1 MIRSI
6 LILFLTFSFS
16 VFYAQKEATKTAYFA
31 SGCFWCTE
39 AIFELIVGVKSA
51 ESGYTGGKTV
61 KPTYEQVCSGKT
73 GHAEAIKVV
82 YYPASVSYEKLVRAF
97 FESHDPSTLNQQ
109 GPDKGTQYRSAI
121 FYQNDAERQQALSY
135 IKVLKEKKTFKAIT
149 TEVVPFTV
157 FYPAEYYHQDYEKK
171 NPNNGYIQGVSK
183 PRMAAFKKKTK
194 LLLHE

>member
-1 MIRSI
+1 MIK
-6 LILFLTFSFS
+6 LVMFLLLFTA
-16 VFYAQKEATKTAYFA
+16 VANAQTGKTQTAYFA

-61 KPTYEQVCSGKT
+61 KPTYEQVCAGKT

-121 FYQNDAERQQALSY
+121 YYQNDAERQQALSY

>member
-1 MIRSI
+1 MRNLLVIF
-6 LILFLTFSFS
+6 LFLSFNGLT
-16 VFYAQKEATKTAYFA
+16 QKGETKTAYFA

-61 KPTYEQVCSGKT
+61 KPTYEQVCSGKS

-82 YYPASVSYEKLVRAF
+82 YYPATVSYEKLVRAF

-121 FYQNDAERQQALSY
+121 FYQNETEKQLSLAY
-135 IKVLKEKKTFKAIT
+135 IKELKAKGTYKTIT
-149 TEVVPFTV
+149 TEVVPLSV
-157 FYPAEYYHQDYEKK
+157 FYPAEFYHQDYEKK
-171 NPNNGYIQGVSK
+171 NPNNGYIQAVSK
-183 PRMAAFKKKTK
+183 PRMAAFKKKSK
-194 LLLHE
+194 LPLHD

>member
-1 MIRSI
+1 MKSF
-6 LILFLTFSFS
+6 LMLFLFVSLNGLT
-16 VFYAQKEATKTAYFA
+16 QKGETKTAYFA

-39 AIFELIVGVKSA
+39 AIFELIIGVKSA

-82 YYPASVSYEKLVRAF
+82 YYPATVSYEKLVRAF

-121 FYQNDAERQQALSY
+121 FYQNETEKQLSLAY
-135 IKVLKEKKTFKAIT
+135 IKELKVKGTYKSIT
-149 TEVVPFTV
+149 TEVVPFSV
-157 FYPAEYYHQDYEKK
+157 FYPAEFYHQDYEKK
-171 NPNNGYIQGVSK
+171 NPNNGYIQAVSK
-183 PRMAAFKKKTK
+183 PRMAAFKKKSK
-194 LLLHE
+194 LPLHD

>member
-1 MIRSI
+1 MIK
-6 LILFLTFSFS
+6 LVMFLLLFTA
-16 VFYAQKEATKTAYFA
+16 VANAQTGKTQTAYFA

-61 KPTYEQVCSGKT
+61 KPTYEQVCAGKT

-121 FYQNDAERQQALSY
+121 YYQNDAERQQALSY
-135 IKVLKEKKTFKAIT
+135 IKVLKENKTFKAIT

-183 PRMAAFKKKTK
+183 PRIFAFKKKTK

>member
-1 MIRSI
+1 MIK
-6 LILFLTFSFS
+6 LVMFLLLFTA
-16 VFYAQKEATKTAYFA
+16 VANAQTGKTQTAYFA

-121 FYQNDAERQQALSY
+121 FYQNDTEKQQALSY
-135 IKVLKEKKTFKAIT
+135 IKVLKENKTFKAIT

>member
-1 MIRSI
+1 MIK
-6 LILFLTFSFS
+6 LVMFLLLFTA
-16 VFYAQKEATKTAYFA
+16 VANAQTGKTQTAYFA

-121 FYQNDAERQQALSY
+121 FYQNDMEKQQALSY

>member
-1 MIRSI
+1 MKI
-6 LILFLTFSFS
+6 LLVIFLFFSFNG
-16 VFYAQKEATKTAYFA
+16 FTQKGETKTAYFA

-82 YYPASVSYEKLVRAF
+82 YYPATVSYEKLVRAF

-121 FYQNDAERQQALSY
+121 FYQNETEKQLSLAY
-135 IKVLKEKKTFKAIT
+135 IKELKVKGTYKTIT
-149 TEVVPFTV
+149 TEVVPLSV
-157 FYPAEYYHQDYEKK
+157 FYPAEFYHQDYEKK
-171 NPNNGYIQGVSK
+171 NPNNGYIQAVSK
-183 PRMAAFKKKTK
+183 PRMAAFKKKSK
-194 LLLHE
+194 LPLHD

>member
-1 MIRSI
+1 MIK
-6 LILFLTFSFS
+6 LVMFLLLFTA
-16 VFYAQKEATKTAYFA
+16 VANAQTGKTQTAYFA

-61 KPTYEQVCSGKT
+61 KPTYEQVCAGKT

-121 FYQNDAERQQALSY
+121 YYQNDAERQQALSY

-171 NPNNGYIQGVSK
+171 NPINGYIQGVSK

>member
-1 MIRSI
+1 MIK
-6 LILFLTFSFS
+6 LVMFLLLFTSFAN
-16 VFYAQKEATKTAYFA
+16 AQTGKTQTAYFA

-121 FYQNDAERQQALSY
+121 FYQNDMEKQQALSY

>member
-1 MIRSI
+1 MIK
-6 LILFLTFSFS
+6 LVMFLLLFTA
-16 VFYAQKEATKTAYFA
+16 VANAQTGKTQTAYFA

-61 KPTYEQVCSGKT
+61 KPTYEQVCAGKT

-135 IKVLKEKKTFKAIT
+135 IKVLKENKTFKAIT

>member
-1 MIRSI
+1 MRNLLVIF
-6 LILFLTFSFS
+6 LFLSLNGFT
-16 VFYAQKEATKTAYFA
+16 QKGETKTAYFA

-39 AIFELIVGVKSA
+39 AIFELIIGVKSA

-82 YYPASVSYEKLVRAF
+82 YYPATVSYEKLVRAF

-121 FYQNDAERQQALSY
+121 FYQNETEKQLSLAY
-135 IKVLKEKKTFKAIT
+135 IKELKVKGTYKTIT
-149 TEVVPFTV
+149 TEVAPFSV
-157 FYPAEYYHQDYEKK
+157 FYPAEFYHQDYEKK
-171 NPNNGYIQGVSK
+171 NPNNGYIQAVSK
-183 PRMAAFKKKTK
+183 PRMAAFKKKSK
-194 LLLHE
+194 LPLHD

>member
-1 MIRSI
+1 MKI
-6 LILFLTFSFS
+6 LLVIFLFLSLNGLT
-16 VFYAQKEATKTAYFA
+16 QKGETKTAYFA

-61 KPTYEQVCSGKT
+61 NPTYEQVCSGKT

-82 YYPASVSYEKLVRAF
+82 YYPATVSYEKLVRAF

-121 FYQNDAERQQALSY
+121 FYQNETEKQLSLAY
-135 IKVLKEKKTFKAIT
+135 IKELRVKGTYKTIT
-149 TEVVPFTV
+149 TEVVPLSV
-157 FYPAEYYHQDYEKK
+157 FYPAEIYHQDYEKK
-171 NPNNGYIQGVSK
+171 NPNNGYIQAVSK
-183 PRMAAFKKKTK
+183 PRMAAFKKKSK
-194 LLLHE
+194 LPLHD

>member
-1 MIRSI
+1 MIK
-6 LILFLTFSFS
+6 LVMFLLLFTA
-16 VFYAQKEATKTAYFA
+16 VANAQTGKTQTAYFA

-61 KPTYEQVCSGKT
+61 KPTYEQVCAGKT

-121 FYQNDAERQQALSY
+121 YYQNDAERQQALSY
-135 IKVLKEKKTFKAIT
+135 IKVLKENKTFKAIT

>member
-1 MIRSI
+1 MIK
-6 LILFLTFSFS
+6 LVMFLLLFTA
-16 VFYAQKEATKTAYFA
+16 VANAQTGKTQTAYFA

-121 FYQNDAERQQALSY
+121 FYQNDTEKQQALSY

-149 TEVVPFTV
+149 TEVVPFSV

>member
-1 MIRSI
+1 MKI
-6 LILFLTFSFS
+6 LLIIFLFLSLNGLT
-16 VFYAQKEATKTAYFA
+16 QKGETKTAYFA

-82 YYPASVSYEKLVRAF
+82 YYPATVSYEKLVRAF

-121 FYQNDAERQQALSY
+121 FYQNETEKQLSLSY
-135 IKVLKEKKTFKAIT
+135 IKELKVKGTYKTIT
-149 TEVVPFTV
+149 TEVVPLSV
-157 FYPAEYYHQDYEKK
+157 FYPAEFYHQDYEKK
-171 NPNNGYIQGVSK
+171 NPNNGYIQAVSK
-183 PRMAAFKKKTK
+183 PRMAAFKKKSK
-194 LLLHE
+194 LLLHD

>member
-1 MIRSI
+1 MRNLLVIF
-6 LILFLTFSFS
+6 LFLSLNGLT
-16 VFYAQKEATKTAYFA
+16 QKGETKTAYFA

-39 AIFELIVGVKSA
+39 AIFELIIGVKSA

-82 YYPASVSYEKLVRAF
+82 YYPATVSYEKLVRAF

-121 FYQNDAERQQALSY
+121 FYQNETEKQLSLAY
-135 IKVLKEKKTFKAIT
+135 IKELKVKGTYKTIT
-149 TEVVPFTV
+149 TEVAPFSV
-157 FYPAEYYHQDYEKK
+157 FYPAEFYHQDYEKK
-171 NPNNGYIQGVSK
+171 NPNNGYIQAVSK
-183 PRMAAFKKKTK
+183 PRMAAFKKKSK
-194 LLLHE
+194 LPLHD

>member
-1 MIRSI
+1 MIK
-6 LILFLTFSFS
+6 LVMFLLLFTA
-16 VFYAQKEATKTAYFA
+16 VANAQTGKTQTAYFA

-121 FYQNDAERQQALSY
+121 FYQNDTEKQQALSY

>member
-1 MIRSI
+1 MIK
-6 LILFLTFSFS
+6 LVMFLLLFTA
-16 VFYAQKEATKTAYFA
+16 VANAQTGKTQTAYFA

-121 FYQNDAERQQALSY
+121 FYQNDTENQQALSY

>member
-1 MIRSI
+1 MIK
-6 LILFLTFSFS
+6 LVMFLLLFTA
-16 VFYAQKEATKTAYFA
+16 VANAQTGKTQTAYFA

-121 FYQNDAERQQALSY
+121 YYQNDAERQQALSY
-135 IKVLKEKKTFKAIT
+135 IKVLKENKTFKAIT

-183 PRMAAFKKKTK
+183 PRIFAFKKKTK

>member
-1 MIRSI
+1 MFFI
-6 LILFLTFSFS
+6 LVSFNGLT
-16 VFYAQKEATKTAYFA
+16 QKGETKTAYFA

-39 AIFELIVGVKSA
+39 AIFELIIGVKSA

-82 YYPASVSYEKLVRAF
+82 YYPATVSYEKLVRAF

-121 FYQNDAERQQALSY
+121 FYQNETEKQLSLAY
-135 IKVLKEKKTFKAIT
+135 IKELKAKGTYKSIT
-149 TEVVPFTV
+149 TEVVPLSV
-157 FYPAEYYHQDYEKK
+157 FYPAEFYHQDYEKK
-171 NPNNGYIQGVSK
+171 NPNNGYIQAVSK
-183 PRMAAFKKKTK
+183 PRMAAFKKKSK
-194 LLLHE
+194 LPLHD

>member
-1 MIRSI
+1 MIK
-6 LILFLTFSFS
+6 LVMFLLLFTA
-16 VFYAQKEATKTAYFA
+16 VANAQTGKTQTAYFA

-135 IKVLKEKKTFKAIT
+135 IKVLKEKMTFKAIT

>member
-1 MIRSI
+1 MIK
-6 LILFLTFSFS
+6 LVMFLLLFTA
-16 VFYAQKEATKTAYFA
+16 VANAQTGKTQTAYFA

-61 KPTYEQVCSGKT
+61 KPTYEQVCAGKT

>member
-1 MIRSI
+1 MKI
-6 LILFLTFSFS
+6 LLVIFLFLSLNGLT
-16 VFYAQKEATKTAYFA
+16 QKGETKTAYFA

-82 YYPASVSYEKLVRAF
+82 YYPATVSYEKLVRAF

-121 FYQNDAERQQALSY
+121 FYQNETEKQLSLAY
-135 IKVLKEKKTFKAIT
+135 IKELRVKGTYKTIT
-149 TEVVPFTV
+149 TEVVPLSV
-157 FYPAEYYHQDYEKK
+157 FYPAEIYHQDYEKK
-171 NPNNGYIQGVSK
+171 NPNNGYIQAVSK
-183 PRMAAFKKKTK
+183 PRMAAFKKKSK
-194 LLLHE
+194 LPLHD

>member
-1 MIRSI
+1 MIQTI
-6 LILFLTFSFS
+6 LILFITFSFS
-16 VFYAQKEATKTAYFA
+16 DFYAQKESTKTAYFA

-121 FYQNDAERQQALSY
+121 FYQNDTEKQQALSC

-149 TEVVPFTV
+149 TEVVPFSV

>member
-6 LILFLTFSFS
+6 FILFITFYFS
-16 VFYAQKEATKTAYFA
+16 TFYAQKEATKTAYFA

-61 KPTYEQVCSGKT
+61 KPTYEQVCSGNT

-109 GPDKGTQYRSAI
+109 GPDIGTQYRSAI
-121 FYQNDAERQQALSY
+121 FYQNDTEKQQALSY